1 MKCEWNEILLESVIT
16 DIAAGPFG
24 SRLKVSSF
32 VQSGFPIIDGANL
45 KGFKV
50 TDNITKF
57 VTEEKA
63 RSLSRSIAKRNDIV
77 ITISG
82 TLGQIAYVP
91 WTSRYPEYLCSQR
104 QFRVTFDTQKVC
116 VPYLVYYFHTHE
128 GQNKI
133 LSFANQTGVPALAQP
148 LKNFRKIRVNLPDI
162 ETQERIVSVLSSLD
176 DKIELNNKINAN
188 LEQQAQALYRFYF
201 PYDVTSEL
209 PNGWRVGT
217 VGEIACFHDFKR
229 IPLSGSERGKMKE
242 KRYPYYGAASLMD
255 YVDDYIFDG
264 RYLLLGEDGTVVNSV
279 GLPVLQYVWGK
290 FWVNN
295 HAHVL
300 TGELGFSVE
309 SLYML
314 FKQTSVQSI
323 VTGAVQPKISQAGL
337 RSVEV
342 VIPPESLLSSFNIHV
357 DPLFKLIRD
366 NVSENICLAKIRDFL
381 LPKLM
386 SGEIQEA

>member
-1 MKCEWNEILLESVIT
+1 MKCKLK
-16 DIAAGPFG
+16 DIAEINPKLSLKKGQLAKKIAMDQLRPFCRDIPGYTVEPFSGGAKFCNGDTIMARITPCLENGKTAKVTILDEGEVGFG
-24 SRLKVSSF
+24 STEYIVFRAKDGISDEDYLYYLICSPVVRDAAIKSMVGSSGRQR
-32 VQSGFPIIDGANL
+32 VQTDVVQNIEIDLPSIERQKEIGAL
-45 KGFKV
+45 L
-50 TDNITKF
+50 
-57 VTEEKA
+57 
-63 RSLSRSIAKRNDIV
+63 R
-77 ITISG
+77 
-82 TLGQIAYVP
+82 
-91 WTSRYPEYLCSQR
+91 
-104 QFRVTFDTQKVC
+104 
-116 VPYLVYYFHTHE
+116 
-128 GQNKI
+128 
-133 LSFANQTGVPALAQP
+133 
-148 LKNFRKIRVNLPDI
+148 
-162 ETQERIVSVLSSLD
+162 SLD

-217 VGEIACFHDFKR
+217 VGEIACFHDSKR